1 MRHCRTPNG
10 GIKQYSTIEILC
22 KYQDDD
28 GLALSLAGM
37 TIKSDMQTSN
47 GRHVDSLDIVILD
60 EVGGVF
66 MMTPTISKLP
76 ADTLK
81 IDIIFEKDGK
91 IVTSD
96 TFTIDV
102 DVAITNPFLGA

>member
-1 MRHCRTPNG
+1 MRDCQIYSRS
-10 GIKQYSTIEILC
+10 IKQYSTIEILC

-37 TIKSDMQTSN
+37 TIKSDIHTSRN
-47 GRHVDSLDIVILD
+47 EYIDSFDIVVLD
-60 EVGGVF
+60 EAGGVF

-81 IDIIFEKDGK
+81 IDIVFEKDGK

-102 DVAITNPFLGA
+102 EVAITNPFLGA